1 MRISTPLLFGLLML
15 AVYSCSPTLHQ
26 PYQSEPARLGAE
38 TAFHSELQSLP
49 PPKDKLVA
57 AVYKFRDQTG
67 QYKPT
72 EMGTSWST
80 AVTQGATTI
89 LIRTLEESGW
99 FRPLERENLGNL
111 SAERQ
116 IITNTLATYEGK
128 RATALS
134 PLLFAGIIL
143 EGGIISYESNIRTGG
158 AGVRYFGTGA
168 SGQYREDRVTVYLRA
183 VSTKNGEILK
193 TVYSSKSIL
202 SQKVD
207 FGIFRYVKFKRLLE
221 AETGITYNEPS
232 EMAVTE
238 AIEKAVY
245 SLIVEGM
252 MANLWD
258 TKASEEEKQNV
269 IQAYNLEK
277 SENSKIDHLGRR
289 FYDEKGMISVGVD
302 GGGVYLDS
310 DIANIDPS
318 YKAGVST
325 NIRIS
330 PVVSFNFD
338 AGYGQLDQ
346 NKLVKSKFISLLP
359 SLKFDMLPKERI
371 TPYISAGYGVLQFT
385 SQENMSTIN
394 ETNSFLYGSLG
405 VDYLLSH
412 RIKLNVNVGNSIFST
427 DMIEGVKEGSYRD
440 MLWEANFGIS
450 YIFGKNWKK
459 KSLIQKNIYK

>member
-1 MRISTPLLFGLLML
+1 MRSTQLLIGLIII
-15 AVYSCSPTLHQ
+15 AFYSCSPTIHQ
-26 PYQSEPARLGAE
+26 PYSTEPARLGAE
-38 TAFHSELQSLP
+38 TAFYSELKSLP
-49 PPKDKLVA
+49 PPKEKLVA

-72 EMGTSWST
+72 ELGSSWST

-116 IITNTLATYEGK
+116 IITNTLAAYEGK

-143 EGGIISYESNIRTGG
+143 EGGIISYETNVRTGG

-168 SGQYREDRVTVYLRA
+168 SGQYREDRVSIYLRA

-193 TVYSSKSIL
+193 TVYSTKSIL

-238 AIEKAVY
+238 AIEKSVY

-252 MANLWD
+252 KANLWD
-258 TKASEEEKQNV
+258 TRATVAEKASV
-269 IQAYNLEK
+269 IEAYELEK
-277 SENSKIDHLGRR
+277 AENAQIDHLGRR
-289 FYDEKGMISVGVD
+289 YYDEKGMIGLGIV
-302 GGGVYLDS
+302 GGGLHFDS
-310 DIANIDPS
+310 DVANSNPGFKGGIS
-318 YKAGVST
+318 ANV
-325 NIRIS
+325 RIT
-330 PVVSFNFD
+330 PVLSFNLETSF
-338 AGYGQLDQ
+338 GQIDSRVIG
-346 NKLVKSKFISLLP
+346 NNRFITVLP

-371 TPYISAGYGVLQFT
+371 TPYLSVGYGVL
-385 SQENMSTIN
+385 N
-394 ETNSFLYGSLG
+394 NSFGGDSSGDNYGFMATSLG
-405 VDYLLSH
+405 VDYLLTH
-412 RIKLNVNVGNSIFST
+412 RIKLNVNIANSIFSH
-427 DMIEGVKEGSYRD
+427 DGVEGIKAGSYRD
-440 MLWEANFGIS
+440 MLWEGSFGIS
-450 YIFGKNWKK
+450 YIFGRNWNRKN
-459 KSLIQKNIYK
+459 LIQKK